1 MTMWL
6 IILAAVLAAFA
17 AGTVY
22 LTVAVG
28 LFGFIKKLSGDR
40 KWLKGLISFG
50 IIAIVFAALVFLTS
64 VTNAII
70 ILLSTLMFFL
80 IYGLIFRIIRAVR
93 KKDFT
98 CNWAGWLA
106 LVTSA
111 VYLGVGYY
119 LCFHIWQTDYIIS
132 TEKNISPM
140 RIALIADSHLGTT
153 FDGEGFAKQLDRIM
167 EQKPDM
173 ILIAGDLVDD
183 STKREDM
190 ITACKAIRNLKL
202 DRGAFYCYGN
212 HDKSYYGSEH
222 RGFSAADLAAELER
236 SGVRVLEDSVCSA
249 DNITIIGRRDS
260 GEKERAEISDL
271 MKNIPTE
278 NYTIVLDH
286 QPNDYDSEAAANADL
301 VVSGH
306 THGGQLFPVTYV
318 GEWFSINDATYGHE
332 RRKNTDF
339 IVTSGISDWEILFKT
354 GTKSEYVIINIV

>member
-1 MTMWL
+1 M
-6 IILAAVLAAFA
+6 AFA

-28 LFGFIKKLSGDR
+28 RFGLIKKLSGDR

-119 LCFHIWQTDYIIS
+119 LCFHIWQTDYTIS
-132 TEKNISPM
+132 TDKNISPM

-173 ILIAGDLVDD
+173 LLIAGDFVDD
-183 STKREDM
+183 STNREDM
-190 ITACKAIRNLKL
+190 ITACKA
-202 DRGAFYCYGN
+202 
-212 HDKSYYGSEH
+212 
-222 RGFSAADLAAELER
+222 
-236 SGVRVLEDSVCSA
+236 
-249 DNITIIGRRDS
+249 
-260 GEKERAEISDL
+260 
-271 MKNIPTE
+271 
-278 NYTIVLDH
+278 
-286 QPNDYDSEAAANADL
+286 
-301 VVSGH
+301 
-306 THGGQLFPVTYV
+306 
-318 GEWFSINDATYGHE
+318 
-332 RRKNTDF
+332 
-339 IVTSGISDWEILFKT
+339 
-354 GTKSEYVIINIV
+354 